1 MYSGKMLVIP
11 IEKAPSESGVY
22 LFKSKDKILYIG
34 KARSLK
40 KRLSSYKEP
49 KTEKQALLLKE
60 ADNVEWLITDS
71 EIEALILEANLIKEY
86 KPKFNVSLKDSK
98 AYPFIKLTKEQFPA
112 LSFSRK
118 IENDGWYFGPY
129 PNIVMKKTIRI
140 TKELFK
146 IRGCKNKIQD
156 TGDRRLESGVRNKER
171 EEEER
176 KDTSEKLKVK
186 SEKQGEEEEGAQMD
200 EGWRRQKKPCLA
212 FHINQCLAPCIGKIT
227 EKEYQKAVKDAL
239 SFLSYRHSQ
248 MAKRLEVK
256 MKNEAKRLNFE
267 ESAKLRDRIK
277 AIRFLDSKQKVY
289 FLQPID
295 VDIIASFSERYRV
308 CLLLLSIRAGRLIG
322 EYPFFFENK
331 ENLLSGFIEQYYLS
345 IPHIPKEIIIN
356 EEIEDKE
363 LLSLWLSEK
372 KKKKVKIF
380 VPKRGKK
387 RELLGLCKRNAKEL
401 LVRRGEATASIQDT
415 LSLPREPKIIEGID
429 ISNIGG
435 KDAYGA
441 IVVFEN
447 GVPNKELYRVFK
459 IKTDTPDDYG
469 MIKEVIKRRYSR
481 LKKEVSRFPDLI
493 VIDGGAGHLNIA
505 YRTLMELGLADIPLV
520 SMAKSPDRCFLLHKK
535 EPILISSA
543 PSLLILS
550 FVRDEAHRFSLSFH
564 RRKRGKFIYTQINQP
579 F

>member
-1 MYSGKMLVIP
+1 MLVIP

-22 LFKSKDKILYIG
+22 LFKSNDKILYIG

-71 EIEALILEANLIKEY
+71 EIEALILEANLIKEH
-86 KPKFNVSLKDSK
+86 KPRFNVSLKDSK
-98 AYPFIKLTKEQFPA
+98 AYPFIKLTKEPFSR
-112 LSFSRK
+112 LCFSRK

-129 PNIVMKKTIRI
+129 PSPVSLKKTIRI

-146 IRGCKNKIQD
+146 IRGCKNRI
-156 TGDRRLESGVRNKER
+156 E
-171 EEEER
+171 
-176 KDTSEKLKVK
+176 K
-186 SEKQGEEEEGAQMD
+186 SEDRIQNTEVRSENREVRSENT
-200 EGWRRQKKPCLA
+200 EVRRQKKPCLA
-212 FHINQCLAPCIGKIT
+212 FHINQCLAPCVGKVT
-227 EKEYQKAVKDAL
+227 EKEYQKAVKDTL
-239 SFLSYRHSQ
+239 SFLSSGHSQ
-248 MAKRLEVK
+248 MAKRLEVR

-277 AIRFLDSKQKVY
+277 AIRLLDSKQKVY

-295 VDIIASFSERYRV
+295 ADIIASFSERYRV
-308 CLLLLSIRAGRLIG
+308 CLLLFSIRAGRLIG

-331 ENLLSGFIEQYYLS
+331 ENLLVGFIEQYYLS

-363 LLSLWLSEK
+363 LLSMWLSEK
-372 KKKKVKIF
+372 KEKKVKIF

-387 RELLGLCKRNAKEL
+387 RELLSLCKRNAKEL
-401 LVRRGEATASIQDT
+401 LIKRGEATTSIQDV
-415 LSLPREPKIIEGID
+415 LSLPREPEIIEGID

-441 IVVFEN
+441 VVVFEN
-447 GVPNKELYRVFK
+447 GSANKELYRAFK

-469 MIKEVIKRRYSR
+469 MIREVIKRRYSR
-481 LKKEVSRFPDLI
+481 LKEEVSRFPDLI
-493 VIDGGAGHLNIA
+493 VIDGGAGHLNTA

-520 SMAKSPDRCFLLHKK
+520 SIAKSPDRCFLLHKK
-535 EPILISSA
+535 EPILVSSA
-543 PSLLILS
+543 PSLLTLS

-564 RRKRGKFIYTQINQP
+564 RRKRGKFIPISN